1 MKHRPKYLD
10 LKRIRLPLPG
20 IVSILHRAS
29 GLILF
34 IFIPFLLF
42 LLQSSLQSGQDF
54 SLLVSRL
61 ASVPAKL
68 SLVFLLWAFL
78 HHFCAGVRILLL
90 DMDIG
95 VSLKTARASSKWVI
109 AASLLATLL
118 IGMSLW

>member
-1 MKHRPKYLD
+1 M
-10 LKRIRLPLPG
+10 PG

-54 SLLVSRL
+54 SLLVSRV

-68 SLVFLLWAFL
+68 LLVFLLWAFL